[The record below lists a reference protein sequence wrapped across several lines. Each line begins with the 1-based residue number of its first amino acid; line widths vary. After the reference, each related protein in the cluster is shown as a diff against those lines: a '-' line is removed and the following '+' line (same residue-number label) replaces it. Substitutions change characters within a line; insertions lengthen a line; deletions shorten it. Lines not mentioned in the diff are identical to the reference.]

1 MLNINLLENLVKPKM
16 KQMKIKPSIGVG
28 VVIRLNG
35 YASCAAEL
43 HLLGI
48 LNCLL
53 GEVLQYR
60 QPPIN

>member
-1 MLNINLLENLVKPKM
+1 MCMSMSSDCVVPVVLGV
-16 KQMKIKPSIGVG
+16 GVG

-48 LNCLL
+48 GDSLIISVCCCF
-53 GEVLQYR
+53 VMSS
-60 QPPIN
+60 IWAASF